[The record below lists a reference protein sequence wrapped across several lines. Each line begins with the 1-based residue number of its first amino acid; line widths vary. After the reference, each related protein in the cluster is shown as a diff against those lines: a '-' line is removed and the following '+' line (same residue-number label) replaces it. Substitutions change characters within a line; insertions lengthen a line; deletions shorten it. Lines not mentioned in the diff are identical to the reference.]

1 MCSRHL
7 VWDAK
12 FVKHSYY
19 VFTPHFVSDTEFVK
33 HCFFVFNKR
42 YLEMDGPLT
51 RLAFFMDPRFR
62 SAADPYGRGLYQT
75 ILMEVISSPSVE
87 TK

>member
-1 MCSRHL
+1 MCSPNL
-7 VWDAK
+7 
-12 FVKHSYY
+12 
-19 VFTPHFVSDTEFVK
+19 VSDADFVK

-75 ILMEVISSPSVE
+75 ILMEVNSPLSWL
-87 TK
+87 TKAKLCRRH